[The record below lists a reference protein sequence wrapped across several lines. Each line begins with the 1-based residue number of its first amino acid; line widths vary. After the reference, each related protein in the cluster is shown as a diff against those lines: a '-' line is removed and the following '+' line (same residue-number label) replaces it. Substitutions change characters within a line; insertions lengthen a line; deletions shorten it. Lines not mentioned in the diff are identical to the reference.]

1 MSSMISPKDRYDEI
15 FHIEMEGWAYG
26 IANYPG
32 EIFPEL
38 VFRVLRELEPS
49 FTAAIEH
56 HHIFDL
62 VALAE
67 MFSKAAKY
75 LVHEK
80 DIAFCILS
88 MFPPPSRFDEDG
100 QFVMAQIIDRVE
112 QTWAGA
118 LERLEKKWRWELNQQ
133 RGKTQANTAQRS
145 TIPPQPTRDASP
157 SRGVKL
163 KTPVAA

>member
-1 MSSMISPKDRYDEI
+1 MNNAITPKERYDEI
-15 FHIEMEGWAYG
+15 FQIEMEGWSYG

-49 FTAAIEH
+49 FVAAIEH
-56 HHIFDL
+56 HHCFDL

-80 DIAFCILS
+80 DVAFCILS
-88 MFPPPSRFDEDG
+88 MLPSPARFDEDG
-100 QFVMAQIIDRVE
+100 QFVMAQVIDKVE
-112 QTWAGA
+112 QTWSGA
-118 LERLEKKWRWELNQQ
+118 LERLEKKWRWEA
-133 RGKTQANTAQRS
+133 TQAKNKL
-145 TIPPQPTRDASP
+145 PTNPRRTVSIKTNKP
-157 SRGVKL
+157 

>member
-1 MSSMISPKDRYDEI
+1 
-15 FHIEMEGWAYG
+15 MEGWAYG

-112 QTWAGA
+112 QTWSGA
-118 LERLEKKWRWELNQQ
+118 LERLEKKWRGELNQRRKSSQ
-133 RGKTQANTAQRS
+133 PSAAQGKKATTA
-145 TIPPQPTRDASP
+145 PTREAP
-157 SRGVKL
+157 PPGAMKL